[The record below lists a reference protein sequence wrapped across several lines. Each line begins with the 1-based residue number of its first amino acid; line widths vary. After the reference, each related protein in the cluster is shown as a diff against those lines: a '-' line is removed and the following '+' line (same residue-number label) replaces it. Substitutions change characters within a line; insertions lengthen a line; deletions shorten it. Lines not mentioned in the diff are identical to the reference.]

1 MGDVVSLNGPQI
13 DLASDLG
20 RELIVDLSRF
30 YEELLSEAAIRKK
43 YRFDDKTWEQLGSDD
58 KLVEMVED
66 ERIRRIR
73 DGSAKREKAQ
83 QLVVKAPGVL
93 GDIMNDPN
101 ANPRHRIDS
110 AKALDNFA
118 TTGAEVAAA
127 GTRFVIHIDLGAG
140 HVESYSKSIAVNAE
154 DEDPYHPKPP
164 EVLAA
169 IAAKKKTEGGG
180 RGNDYL

>member
-1 MGDVVSLNGPQI
+1 MGDVVSLHGPQI

-66 ERIRRIR
+66 EKIRRIR

-110 AKALDNFA
+110 AKALDDFA
-118 TTGAEVAAA
+118 ANGPEAAAA
-127 GTRFVIHIDLGAG
+127 GTRFVIQINMGANS
-140 HVESYSKSIAVNAE
+140 ETFSKSIKVDPL
-154 DEDPYHPKPP
+154 DEDPYHPTPP

-180 RGNDYL
+180 GGDYL

>member
-1 MGDVVSLNGPQI
+1 MGAVVSLHGPQI

-43 YRFDDKTWEQLGSDD
+43 YRFDDKTWEQLGGDD

-66 ERIRRIR
+66 EKIRRIR
-73 DGSAKREKAQ
+73 DGKAKREKAQ
-83 QLVVKAPGVL
+83 QLVVKAPRVL
-93 GDIMNDPN
+93 GDIMNDPS

-110 AKALDNFA
+110 AKALDDFA
-118 TTGAEVAAA
+118 TNGPEAATA
-127 GTRFVIHIDLGAG
+127 GTRYVIHIDLGGG

-154 DEDPYHPKPP
+154 DEDPYNPTPP

-180 RGNDYL
+180 SGDDYL